1 MHPSVRKTRSLS
13 ICLIMVLS
21 AFGPIAA
28 PVAADMPLT
37 EPYFDLLMEENGTW
51 EELEPG
57 WMYDLEAGTY
67 DMQIDYYNLDV
78 GLNYTLRWITYGI
91 HADGGGLEG
100 NVTSEDVTDTW
111 QMEVSEFDCWYQA
124 VVEIINT
131 TDGSWD
137 HVYTQWY
144 DFRGECTEYGTVTP
158 SAEINGTWV
167 SEPEELEPGSYNMS
181 WDVTNLTAGEEYKLD
196 YWYYLTRNT
205 WDMSTSTN
213 GYAWNATGSD
223 ESIGWNVTVTEF
235 DCTLQPEALLWQNT
249 TTGWT
254 IIDQYW
260 VGSWSEV
267 IFLPCESMITAYIW
281 LDEEGDWVEL
291 ADQNDNEY
299 WSHHF
304 PDDGSCDEFWDNEGH
319 WWECT
324 DPDTGDVEVFDE
336 CYEFYD
342 EQTGEDMLECY
353 INYEPMYLEEGSYNI
368 TLEIVGLSVGEDYFL
383 YGDLWESTYWGYES
397 NHYEL
402 SFTAPTEEISN
413 TVTLDINAETCS
425 YGYDLSLDHN
435 ETSGHSEH
443 LESMSVTVN
452 GPCEQPPSPFTLT
465 YDDVLWEPEWQYE
478 EFDECEEEDGGY
490 ECWNNDSWGYQEDVP
505 IAFLYDM
512 SGPVSTYA
520 PGFLS
525 SAEIAI
531 EHLNDNQDVY
541 NFSLEEYDTACDGLA
556 AETAAQDAVDDG
568 IELVVGALC
577 SGASMGANAILSSY
591 GIPHISPTSSA
602 PGLSD
607 SSAYPGFFRVIVSDA
622 MDGEALA
629 DLVRDSNSSSPA
641 VLYHSDDAFLAN
653 VAEILIED
661 YEAGGGS
668 ICADLTVAS
677 GETDLS
683 DEAQILTD
691 DSCDS
696 VVMVTYPE
704 TAGSMLTELDD
715 DGWSGEMFT
724 GEQVAYELENY
735 MNDPSDA
742 DGLQFIER
750 VGGPSDSERAEAFS
764 EDCDND
770 SSCSA
775 GAIFTYETYDAFS
788 VLAESFLLASA
799 WGMML
804 EDAIHAVGYGWDGAS
819 TVVTFNDDGD
829 VGGNGYDLCDLEY
842 DSSSGSLVSGCDGH
856 WDSPDFYYNANEV
869 IDVYDV
875 INGVS
880 WFEECDDSTGVWIC
894 QVWWMAPEIGAGDHD
909 MTWNVTDLGADTQYK
924 VEWNVQTHQNMGT
937 WDYADEEFTFN
948 ATGNSQSQDV
958 FELIDWSLETDN
970 STCGVSINV
979 WLYENESDGSG
990 NWWFSQVAADG
1001 FDFKGPCEQPPSPF
1015 TLYYDGVEHER
1026 VAHNMTGFEWCD
1038 EYYEGDGHSWF
1049 ECYIDYDGDGNW
1061 DDIWG
1066 FDECSNL
1073 STGWECVEWYEDPFL
1088 AAGNHSM
1095 TLDTGGLE
1103 TGLNYSVAIQID
1115 ISTQQGGENEDGYE
1129 DFTASSD
1136 TYSTS
1141 GHIET
1146 DNFTCNLNIYVE
1158 LYENESDGSGGWWHH
1173 HIAWDHFNFR
1183 GPCEQPPSPFT
1194 LYYDGMEY
1202 ERVAHN
1208 MTGLDWCDEYE
1219 EGWFECYIDYDG
1231 DGNWDD
1237 VQGFDECSNLST
1249 GWECVEWY
1257 EEPFVE
1263 GGNHSGWLDVEGL
1276 EADGSYVLEWYDER
1290 CTAQMGCDGMSGDWG
1305 GPFNA
1310 SDLWDYDPASGI
1322 WTHEGYYFNT
1332 DNSTCHYS
1340 SQFTL
1345 YEVQW
1350 DDQGN
1355 WWYDQHVFSEY
1366 FGFRGPC
1373 EEPPSPFTLYY
1384 DGVEHERVAHN
1395 MTGFDWCDEY
1405 YEGDGHSWFE
1415 CYIDYDGDGNWDD
1428 GWYFEECSNLS
1439 TGWECVGWYENPD
1452 LAAGNHSMTL
1462 DTGGLEAGQSYAVE
1476 IQAEI
1481 WDVMGS
1487 WDGDYSTELF
1497 NASSDMES
1505 LYFSMET
1512 DNSTCGAEVYVT
1524 LYEVEWDDYGNW
1536 WHDQHVFGDGFG
1548 FDTPCEQPP
1557 SPIHLLY
1564 PNETGDIVEWEP
1576 VTQINEYDVCYDYG
1590 DHFEC
1595 WDNDDDDHRWENDC
1609 YEVAALDDSD
1619 SIWQCENAEG
1629 SPFIDA
1635 GYHGMTWNITD
1646 LDESD
1651 DYRLQ
1656 SYIWTMG
1663 MLDYEMYEDT
1673 LNFTAS
1679 SDSHDIDWDLYVDN
1693 STCDVQISAQLMRA
1707 VDYDDDGV
1715 TDWYDY
1721 IASNYF
1727 GFMGPCVF
1735 EGFPVDVGLEV
1746 DDGGWQGVV
1755 GVPFEVLMNDDDSP
1769 DVIMQHL
1776 GYSLSA
1782 GSWDMKWTLDNLTVG
1797 EGYFAYYET
1806 DTPNDEGDGGGDV
1819 DWNTYDYCEWEGTED
1834 DDDRWWCTYDGT
1846 DNDWEDWWFYCE
1858 YDEYD
1863 EQWWCT
1869 DDFGQSP
1876 DWEFSA
1882 NGTEHMGGVDSS
1894 VEGFFEFN
1902 ATSGSEEVIWTLDIE
1917 DETCV
1922 IAVFLELASNE
1933 SDMEGFYV
1941 GIIAGP
1947 AAALDDNSNG
1957 VPDCMEEGGIGPD
1970 EGPEFEPEDFAVGIG
1985 YSAAFLDTDGDTATF
2000 YIEYYMVLD
2009 DEFRMKVDA
2018 DFGDG
2023 DGFLNQSEADMFAMM
2038 ATEGG
2043 DGEGPPFFCG
2053 DGSEIPFE
2061 WANDG
2066 MEDCADGSD
2075 EPQDFDGDG
2084 TTDNWFDCH
2093 DGSTVSMDRVNDGT
2107 QDCPDGEDEGLG
2119 GGPDGGDDGPE
2130 GMTLNGADPIGNASM
2145 GIIFVNLANGSGGSV
2160 EIHMGW
2166 ELYYDVDADAEGEYA
2181 LSYVGD
2187 DEDSDTFPF
2196 NTTFCAYTEDSSD
2209 EGYTIVSAVVNGT
2222 TVTEIDGSMVYDSHC
2237 LTMAPYEML
2246 PPFTVTWGLLSSD
2259 SDGDG
2264 VNDDDDAF
2272 PWDPTETTDTDGD
2285 GWGDNSDVFP
2295 DDPDEWADTDGD
2307 GTGDNADTDFDGDG
2321 IDDDAEDSDGD
2332 GVYDDEDAFPD
2343 DANETTDT
2351 DGDGVG
2357 DNADDFPDDANET
2370 TDTDGDGIGDNS
2382 DDDADGDGQPN
2393 DLDDFPL
2400 NGQESSDADG
2410 DGVGD
2415 NEDVFPDDPAEWADF
2430 DSDEIGDNADL
2441 DDDNDGTPDTSD
2453 DFPLDANETTDTD
2466 DDGLGDNADA
2476 FPNDPYERFDSDGDG
2491 VGDNA
2496 DDFPSD
2502 SSEWSDSDNDGTGD
2516 NADVFPNDPNEI
2528 VDSDGDGV
2536 GDGGDAF
2543 PYDST
2548 ETKDS
2553 DGDGVG
2559 DNAQA
2564 AQVEPEPEPPE
2575 EDDGLFGLPG
2585 FSAATSLASMLGA
2598 AILIA
2603 GRRKD

>member
-677 GETDLS
+677 GEIDLS

-1146 DNFTCNLNIYVE
+1146 DNFTCNLNIYVD

-1237 VQGFDECSNLST
+1237 VQGFD
-1249 GWECVEWY
+1249 
-1257 EEPFVE
+1257 
-1263 GGNHSGWLDVEGL
+1263 
-1276 EADGSYVLEWYDER
+1276 
-1290 CTAQMGCDGMSGDWG
+1290 
-1305 GPFNA
+1305 
-1310 SDLWDYDPASGI
+1310 
-1322 WTHEGYYFNT
+1322 
-1332 DNSTCHYS
+1332 
-1340 SQFTL
+1340 
-1345 YEVQW
+1345 
-1350 DDQGN
+1350 
-1355 WWYDQHVFSEY
+1355 
-1366 FGFRGPC
+1366 
-1373 EEPPSPFTLYY
+1373 
-1384 DGVEHERVAHN
+1384 
-1395 MTGFDWCDEY
+1395 
-1405 YEGDGHSWFE
+1405 
-1415 CYIDYDGDGNWDD
+1415 
-1428 GWYFEECSNLS
+1428 ECSNLS

>member
-1249 GWECVEWY
+1249 GWECV
-1257 EEPFVE
+1257 
-1263 GGNHSGWLDVEGL
+1263 
-1276 EADGSYVLEWYDER
+1276 
-1290 CTAQMGCDGMSGDWG
+1290 
-1305 GPFNA
+1305 
-1310 SDLWDYDPASGI
+1310 
-1322 WTHEGYYFNT
+1322 
-1332 DNSTCHYS
+1332 
-1340 SQFTL
+1340 
-1345 YEVQW
+1345 
-1350 DDQGN
+1350 
-1355 WWYDQHVFSEY
+1355 
-1366 FGFRGPC
+1366 
-1373 EEPPSPFTLYY
+1373 
-1384 DGVEHERVAHN
+1384 
-1395 MTGFDWCDEY
+1395 
-1405 YEGDGHSWFE
+1405 
-1415 CYIDYDGDGNWDD
+1415 
-1428 GWYFEECSNLS
+1428 
-1439 TGWECVGWYENPD
+1439 GWYENPD

>member
-531 EHLNDNQDVY
+531 EHLNDNQDIY
-541 NFSLEEYDTACDGLA
+541 NFSLEEYDTGCDGNTA
-556 AETAAQDAVDDG
+556 AIAAQDAVDDG

-1026 VAHNMTGFEWCD
+1026 VAHNMTGFDWCD

-1073 STGWECVEWYEDPFL
+1073 STGWECVERYEDPFL

-1103 TGLNYSVAIQID
+1103 TGLNYSVAIH
-1115 ISTQQGGENEDGYE
+1115 ISINTQQGGENEDGFE

-1237 VQGFDECSNLST
+1237 VQGFD
-1249 GWECVEWY
+1249 
-1257 EEPFVE
+1257 
-1263 GGNHSGWLDVEGL
+1263 
-1276 EADGSYVLEWYDER
+1276 
-1290 CTAQMGCDGMSGDWG
+1290 
-1305 GPFNA
+1305 
-1310 SDLWDYDPASGI
+1310 
-1322 WTHEGYYFNT
+1322 
-1332 DNSTCHYS
+1332 
-1340 SQFTL
+1340 
-1345 YEVQW
+1345 
-1350 DDQGN
+1350 
-1355 WWYDQHVFSEY
+1355 
-1366 FGFRGPC
+1366 
-1373 EEPPSPFTLYY
+1373 
-1384 DGVEHERVAHN
+1384 
-1395 MTGFDWCDEY
+1395 
-1405 YEGDGHSWFE
+1405 
-1415 CYIDYDGDGNWDD
+1415 
-1428 GWYFEECSNLS
+1428 ECSNLS